1 MRRFL
6 AGITLLWGLSGVAHA
21 DVVPS
26 IGIEYGQPIGFA
38 AEGRL
43 TTLND
48 QALAFE
54 AGLHLGTKGG
64 KLTLGAAHWN
74 NHLGVVA
81 FRLAAVRTWNQ
92 DGPGRTYLGFEL
104 GYSLLY
110 FVSADVGLHI
120 PAGTGSKGA
129 VFSWTIGIG
138 LPVIKFA
145 GLPGNH

>member
-6 AGITLLWGLSGVAHA
+6 AGLAALLGLSGFAHA

-26 IGIEYGQPIGFA
+26 VGIEYGQPVGFA

-64 KLTLGAAHWN
+64 KVTLGAAHWN
-74 NHLGVVA
+74 NHLGVVSL
-81 FRLAAVRTWNQ
+81 RLAGVRTWNR
-92 DGPGRTYLGFEL
+92 DTAGRTYVGLEL

-110 FVSADVGLHI
+110 FISADVGLLI
-120 PAGTGSKGA
+120 PGGAGSKGA

-138 LPVIKFA
+138 LPLIHFGAV
-145 GLPGNH
+145 PGMH